1 MAKIGLKDIARRAE
15 VSISTVSRV
24 INDPDQVNEETRN
37 RVYAVMR
44 ELDFRTGFQ
53 AERSGEAT
61 VLAVLSPMTD
71 SEFFM
76 DLFIALERELQPH
89 GIYPMMVNSRGELSL
104 SVFLSRDSSWAR
116 IASMAV
122 IIHMDVDERARDF
135 LDSRHMPVVMVHAR
149 NPWFFS
155 VLNNNYLGGYDAAAY
170 LWDKGYRHPA
180 VVKWSDL
187 PGSFQSDRLTGFFK
201 AMEERGLPADD
212 IPVEDSRMSIQGGA
226 ACTGRL
232 LSRCKPD
239 VLFFTSDTMAMGG
252 LELCR
257 ERGISVPGDLALMGF
272 DDIRMAGP
280 MNLTTMK
287 QFIPAKARA
296 VTDHLIRCRD
306 DLFPGSHPE
315 DYPGELTMTPVLVE
329 RLTT

>member
-1 MAKIGLKDIARRAE
+1 MAKIGLKDIACRAE

-24 INDPDQVNEETRN
+24 INDPDQVNAETRE

-44 ELDFRTGFQ
+44 ELDYKTGFQ
-53 AERSGEAT
+53 AGHQEENS
-61 VLAVLSPMTD
+61 VLAVISPKPN

-76 DLFIALERELQPH
+76 DLFTALEKEMQPH
-89 GIYPMMVNSRGELSL
+89 GVYPMMVNSRRENSL

-135 LDSRHMPVVMVHAR
+135 LESRHMPVAMVHTR

-155 VLNNNYLGGYDAAAY
+155 VLNNNYLGGYDAASY
-170 LWDKGYRHPA
+170 LWDKGYRRPA
-180 VVKWSDL
+180 VVKWSETPDL
-187 PGSFQSDRLTGFFK
+187 FQSDRLTGFYK
-201 AMEERGLPADD
+201 AFEEHGISSEK
-212 IPVEDSRMSIQGGA
+212 IPEEDSIMSIEGGA
-226 ACTGRL
+226 ACTKRI
-232 LSRCKPD
+232 LSRFQPD
-239 VLFFTSDTMAMGG
+239 VIFFTSDTMAMGG
-252 LELCR
+252 LEVCR
-257 ERGISVPGDLALMGF
+257 ERHISVPGELAVMGF
-272 DDIRMAGP
+272 DDIRMAAP

-296 VTDHLIRCRD
+296 VTDHLIRCRN
-306 DLFPGSHPE
+306 DLFPGSHAE
-315 DYPGELTMTPVLVE
+315 EYPGELTMTPVLVE

>member
-1 MAKIGLKDIARRAE
+1 MARIGLKDIARRAE

-44 ELDFRTGFQ
+44 ELDYRTGFQ
-53 AERSGEAT
+53 ARQREEAS
-61 VLAVLSPMTD
+61 VLAVISHMTD

-76 DLFIALERELQPH
+76 DFFIALEKELQPH
-89 GIYPMMVNSRGELSL
+89 GIYPMMVNSRGENSL
-104 SVFLSRDSSWAR
+104 SVFLSRDSSWAQ

-135 LDSRHMPVVMVHAR
+135 LDSRRMPVVMVHSR

-170 LWDKGYRHPA
+170 LYEKGYRRPA
-180 VVKWSDL
+180 VVKWSDES
-187 PGSFQSDRLTGFFK
+187 GSFQSDRLTGFFK
-201 AMEERGLPADD
+201 AMEERGIPLSG
-212 IPVEDSRMSIQGGA
+212 IPVEDSRMSIEGGA
-226 ACTGRL
+226 ACTSRI
-232 LSRCKPD
+232 LSRYNPD

-252 LELCR
+252 LEICR

-272 DDIRMAGP
+272 DDIRMAAP

-296 VTDHLIRCRD
+296 VTDHLIRCRN
-306 DLFPGSHPE
+306 DLFPGSHAE
-315 DYPGELTMTPVLVE
+315 EYPGELTMTPVLVE
-329 RLTT
+329 RLTS